1 MDCGG
6 CRPSLEPVKALK
18 LLKHARRL
26 PSMAA
31 ADPVRCRRNSAPG
44 PPRAPVRSVLPFH
57 LSVLH
62 DTLLCPR
69 ITRDTPIGVGRSEER
84 RLAESVAVARGP
96 EEFSL
101 N

>member
-31 ADPVRCRRNSAPG
+31 ADPVQSVVGTARRGLRGRQFAVCCHFTSVCCTTRCCVLELPEMPRSA
-44 PPRAPVRSVLPFH
+44 SVDQKNDDWLKAWRWRVVQKNF
-57 LSVLH
+57 L
-62 DTLLCPR
+62 
-69 ITRDTPIGVGRSEER
+69 
-84 RLAESVAVARGP
+84 
-96 EEFSL
+96 
-101 N
+101 